1 VTDNDSLSDEQVR
14 LLHGWFVREMI
25 DLARAPAPSDTRG
38 GLLLGGLV
46 YGEKYIERFQNLCM
60 PSLNASGNAK
70 ALHRRSRMI
79 LFTDGAGY
87 GALHDFQRQREIA
100 GYPTQLFVLPQSL
113 MDSLTALTGLL
124 GGTQNLGVQIA
135 ARYGMAYHP
144 VFPDHVYS
152 PDYFPNLLKLGKRYP
167 AIAQSSISA
176 NDTLALRSGL
186 LAHDFAV
193 PAADLGTLGLE
204 NIHAQS
210 AGNLMVDGTYPT
222 SHQIIWQ
229 GRDRL
234 HVHCPHMNPVYISP
248 DLCAAAPTQ
257 YLSIIDANLPYIFG
271 DEFYV
276 PTVSDDM
283 AFLEVSDDS
292 KASVTERVSME
303 RFAAVCRSNLK
314 FRTIY
319 MPYFER
325 GCEVPIRPQEKFL
338 TEADIKQRHKAVCD
352 AILGRTVPG
361 HVDYKKEAA

>member
-1 VTDNDSLSDEQVR
+1 MNAPD
-14 LLHGWFVREMI
+14 LLWGF
-25 DLARAPAPSDTRG
+25 
-38 GLLLGGLV
+38 
-46 YGEKYIERFQNLCM
+46 
-60 PSLNASGNAK
+60 
-70 ALHRRSRMI
+70 
-79 LFTDGAGY
+79 
-87 GALHDFQRQREIA
+87 
-100 GYPTQLFVLPQSL
+100 
-113 MDSLTALTGLL
+113 
-124 GGTQNLGVQIA
+124 
-135 ARYGMAYHP
+135 
-144 VFPDHVYS
+144 
-152 PDYFPNLLKLGKRYP
+152 
-167 AIAQSSISA
+167 
-176 NDTLALRSGL
+176 
-186 LAHDFAV
+186 
-193 PAADLGTLGLE
+193 
-204 NIHAQS
+204 
-210 AGNLMVDGTYPT
+210 PT
-222 SHQIIWQ
+222 SHQLIWQ

-248 DLCAAAPTQ
+248 ELCAAAPTQ
-257 YLSIIDANLPYIFG
+257 YFSIIDANLPYIFG

-292 KASVTERVSME
+292 KAAVTERVSME